1 MPAPAPAGA
10 YPLHPDTLIH
20 DALARVLVP
29 GCAAV
34 DATAG
39 NGHDT
44 LFLAQGVGPGG
55 EVWAFD
61 VQAAA
66 LEATRARLDAARAA
80 GQALGR
86 VHLVHAGHEDCL
98 AHLPAPPRTFTV
110 AVFNLGYLP
119 GADRTG
125 AEKPR
130 VTSAATTLEALTAL
144 MPRMTRGGIVAL
156 HAYTGHRGGT
166 GEARALM
173 ALCRAL
179 PYTEWSVWH
188 TRTLNKTLR
197 SEHVFLLQRHV

>member
-1 MPAPAPAGA
+1 MSVPVPAGA

-20 DALARVLVP
+20 DALARVLAP

-80 GQALGR
+80 GQGLGR

-98 AHLPAPPRTFTV
+98 AHLPPPPRTFAAV
-110 AVFNLGYLP
+110 VFNLGYLP
-119 GADRTG
+119 GADRGG
-125 AEKPR
+125 AGALR
-130 VTSAATTLEALTAL
+130 VTGAATTLAALAAL
-144 MPRMTRGGIVAL
+144 MPRVERGGLVAL
-156 HAYTGHRGGT
+156 HAYTGHRGGA
-166 GEARALM
+166 GEARALAEM
-173 ALCRAL
+173 CRAL

-188 TRTLNKTLR
+188 THTLNKTLR
-197 SEHVFLLQRHV
+197 PEHLFLLQRHV